1 VRALVVLAELWAAS
15 EIILLAARKE
25 GDAALY
31 GLLGLFLLAC
41 CALTY
46 RVTFPP
52 RSARDGALTR
62 QLLPI
67 QIALL
72 LLLVALTGWTV
83 ALQAHALASAPPL
96 WQSFHRHL
104 TLWIGAMTPQALG
117 PALVNFAE
125 LAIVP
130 LIVLAVLRVPLT
142 KMGLGGFTRGSGA
155 AAAIWLLLPM
165 LAIAYLILYAD
176 TSAALVGQRLIYS
189 FFASGF
195 SQEFLFRGALFGRLR
210 ALMPAQW
217 AAFSQALLFGIWHF
231 GSDVAHGHGVVT
243 ALALIVPAQAS
254 FGFAMAILVR
264 RTGNLAIPA
273 LLHTAIDA
281 IRAIA

>member
-1 VRALVVLAELWAAS
+1 MGR
-15 EIILLAARKE
+15 I
-25 GDAALY
+25 
-31 GLLGLFLLAC
+31 GLFLLVC

-46 RVTFPP
+46 RIMFPP

-72 LLLVALTGWTV
+72 LLLVALTGWTI
-83 ALQAHALASAPPL
+83 ALQAHALTSAPPL

-104 TLWIGAMTPQALG
+104 ALWIGAITPRALG
-117 PALVNFAE
+117 PAFVSFAE
-125 LAIVP
+125 LAILP
-130 LIVLAVLRVPLT
+130 LVVLAVLRVPLT
-142 KMGLGGFTRGSGA
+142 KMGLGGFTPGSGG

-195 SQEFLFRGALFGRLR
+195 SQEFLFRGALFG
-210 ALMPAQW
+210 
-217 AAFSQALLFGIWHF
+217 IWHF
-231 GSDVAHGHGVVT
+231 GSDVAHGHGIVT